1 MARPVQSQAHEG
13 GLRRCS
19 TGRVC
24 CVLSVSVWWR
34 SAPPL
39 PADRV
44 HLYLTILG
52 QFLPTPS
59 NEKETKL
66 INDGDCGFWLRNI
79 IRGANSCLLLSHQED
94 FGSRDRRTQTEMTHL
109 NWTEECLHK
118 SLFGRTV
125 EVKIIVTIKIKFAYL
140 IIIASRSVP
149 WYHQHIMWLSDYNFI
164 WSQNVLLLKFLS

>member
-1 MARPVQSQAHEG
+1 MARPVQSQALEG
-13 GLRRCS
+13 GLRRCT

-79 IRGANSCLLLSHQED
+79 IRGANSCLLLSHQVVLWIE
-94 FGSRDRRTQTEMTHL
+94 GSADTDRNDTFEFDRRMLAQITFRAD
-109 NWTEECLHK
+109 CR
-118 SLFGRTV
+118 G
-125 EVKIIVTIKIKFAYL
+125 KINKNN
-140 IIIASRSVP
+140 S
-149 WYHQHIMWLSDYNFI
+149 N
-164 WSQNVLLLKFLS
+164 N

>member
-1 MARPVQSQAHEG
+1 MCYRPGVLCAVSQ
-13 GLRRCS
+13 
-19 TGRVC
+19 
-24 CVLSVSVWWR
+24 CV
-34 SAPPL
+34 L

-94 FGSRDRRTQTEMTHL
+94 FGSRDRLTDRNDTFELDRRMLAQITFRAD
-109 NWTEECLHK
+109 CR
-118 SLFGRTV
+118 G
-125 EVKIIVTIKIKFAYL
+125 KINKK
-140 IIIASRSVP
+140 
-149 WYHQHIMWLSDYNFI
+149 
-164 WSQNVLLLKFLS
+164 